1 VLWAGG
7 QTGCRPEVVF
17 TVPDQ
22 FFGGRTRLLGID
34 LQAAGDNVQRGIGE
48 ASGIRYVY
56 EALFLRLDTTFE
68 CSAGEPRVS
77 PEFPL
82 TPDGL
87 EGVIVGTTPPWPSPP
102 FGWVYL
108 ATRPASG
115 VEQVLAEGVIY
126 GESGDLVFGG
136 QGVFTKVRFEDGRG
150 FSLKSKPFYSQL
162 ETAYIDIPDRTVT
175 QTIVDH
181 YECQNVL
188 VGYNY
193 YTSPTTG
200 NQIPYPVY
208 QTRCDIPVYS
218 TRTTTIPGKKVLL
231 YGSWPKKTVT
241 IKAAVS
247 GAVTDTVLVATIDGR
262 EVGRISAGEGT
273 HTVFSGGVDL
283 GSHTVAVTA
292 MDALGRRASDTKSF
306 EVRL

>member
-1 VLWAGG
+1 
-7 QTGCRPEVVF
+7 
-17 TVPDQ
+17 
-22 FFGGRTRLLGID
+22 
-34 LQAAGDNVQRGIGE
+34 
-48 ASGIRYVY
+48 
-56 EALFLRLDTTFE
+56 
-68 CSAGEPRVS
+68 
-77 PEFPL
+77 
-82 TPDGL
+82 
-87 EGVIVGTTPPWPSPP
+87 
-102 FGWVYL
+102 
-108 ATRPASG
+108 
-115 VEQVLAEGVIY
+115 
-126 GESGDLVFGG
+126 
-136 QGVFTKVRFEDGRG
+136 
-150 FSLKSKPFYSQL
+150 L

-218 TRTTTIPGKKVLL
+218 TRTTTIPGKKLLL
-231 YGSWPKKTVT
+231 YGSWPKRPVTVR
-241 IKAAVS
+241 AVVS
-247 GAVTDTVLVATIDGR
+247 GAVADTVLVATIDGR
-262 EVGRISAGEGT
+262 EVGRISAGEGM